1 MAEHFF
7 EVTNINKILD
17 YLEDKS
23 HSMGEY
29 IKQHM
34 NSQYLLIYKYMTH
47 SDLPNKG
54 KRNGFKETIEKD
66 YLYYLSV
73 SQMHKLEETQDKPF
87 ESAKQ
92 SNIGVPSSF
101 FTTIEMP
108 QLKRR
113 IGAQTTQHEHLKVN
127 DYADV
132 FLVNDTMK
140 YFSSDYTK
148 KVFDKLGKKP
158 SWYNDDF
165 NVKLSNESNFTPIE
179 VSHAIHGLG
188 TAKDIEFAKLR
199 LNVFKNDVLIILIE
213 TNLNLSKNVFIM
225 FDRNPVFF
233 TLIGETNLS
242 WQKYA
247 EKQKQIA
254 ETKLSSKNLVDSEDD
269 EKTRKQQSKWRDLL
283 AQEMMNYSTSE
294 GEVFCPFTFLT
305 CNYNDLGT
313 LFRASHI
320 KAFSDCAN
328 AQEAFDVN
336 NGLLLCA
343 NADALFDKHLITIG
357 EDKELIFS
365 YVLKSNP
372 KLINNLLLSQPIF
385 KLVLNDKRM
394 EYLKEHRKLFYIE
407 EEKRKTRI

>member
-7 EVTNINKILD
+7 EVTDINKILD

-165 NVKLSNESNFTPIE
+165 NVELSNESNFTPIE

-254 ETKLSSKNLVDSEDD
+254 ETKLSSKNLVDSDDD

-328 AQEAFDVN
+328 VQEAFDVN